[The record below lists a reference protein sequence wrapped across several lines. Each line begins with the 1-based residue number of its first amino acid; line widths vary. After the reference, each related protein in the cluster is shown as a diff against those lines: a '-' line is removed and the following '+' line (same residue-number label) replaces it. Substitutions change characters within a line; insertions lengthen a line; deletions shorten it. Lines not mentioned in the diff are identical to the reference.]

1 MLHVLWTVTKN
12 RFNRTCEVKSVLC
25 PHPSTAKSSNNKS
38 CRVVVE
44 KSRTI
49 SEVAKSYGLVPQT
62 VGNWVNKWRKTH
74 SGIEGEEMTAAQL
87 AEYKKIKAE
96 LREARMEIDF
106 LKKAAAF
113 LRGGSPSEEHDTRTS
128 LRQGRQPP
136 RNLRD
141 VPLSGWCRIQ
151 GCYTLAQQG
160 HVRHPAKRRR
170 GTRQFL

>member
-1 MLHVLWTVTKN
+1 MSASKYSEEFKQQVVL
-12 RFNRTCEVKSVLC
+12 E
-25 PHPSTAKSSNNKS
+25 
-38 CRVVVE
+38 VVE

-113 LRGGSPSEEHDTRTS
+113 LRGGSPGKNTIRVH
-128 LRQGRQPP
+128 PP
-136 RNLRD
+136 RRRQLPDPFD
-141 VPLSGWCRIQ
+141 VPLSGGVAFRLLR
-151 GCYTLAQQG
+151 LAQQG
-160 HVRHPAKRRR
+160 HVGNPE
-170 GTRQFL
+170 TP

>member
-1 MLHVLWTVTKN
+1 MSASKYSKEFKQQVVL
-12 RFNRTCEVKSVLC
+12 E
-25 PHPSTAKSSNNKS
+25 
-38 CRVVVE
+38 VVE

-113 LRGGSPSEEHDTRTS
+113 LRGGSPGKNTIRVH
-128 LRQGRQPP
+128 PP
-136 RNLRD
+136 RRRQLPDPFD
-141 VPLSGWCRIQ
+141 VPLSGGVAFRLLR
-151 GCYTLAQQG
+151 LAQQG
-160 HVRHPAKRRR
+160 HVGNPQ
-170 GTRQFL
+170 TP

>member
-1 MLHVLWTVTKN
+1 M
-12 RFNRTCEVKSVLC
+12 EVI
-25 PHPSTAKSSNNKS
+25 
-38 CRVVVE
+38 E

-49 SEVAKSYGLVPQT
+49 SDVAKSYGLVPQT

-74 SGIEGEEMTAAQL
+74 SGIEGEEMTATQL

-113 LRGGSPSEEHDTRTS
+113 LRGGSPGKSTIRVHPPR
-128 LRQGRQPP
+128 RRQPP
-136 RNLRD
+136 RNLCD

-160 HVRHPAKRRR
+160 YVGNPQSAVKNSP
-170 GTRQFL
+170 FL

>member
-1 MLHVLWTVTKN
+1 ML
-12 RFNRTCEVKSVLC
+12 E
-25 PHPSTAKSSNNKS
+25 
-38 CRVVVE
+38 VVE

-113 LRGGSPSEEHDTRTS
+113 LRGGSPGKNTIRVH
-128 LRQGRQPP
+128 PP
-136 RNLRD
+136 RRRQLPDPFD

-151 GCYTLAQQG
+151 AITPGATGVCRKPRNA
-160 HVRHPAKRRR
+160 VKNSP
-170 GTRQFL
+170 FL